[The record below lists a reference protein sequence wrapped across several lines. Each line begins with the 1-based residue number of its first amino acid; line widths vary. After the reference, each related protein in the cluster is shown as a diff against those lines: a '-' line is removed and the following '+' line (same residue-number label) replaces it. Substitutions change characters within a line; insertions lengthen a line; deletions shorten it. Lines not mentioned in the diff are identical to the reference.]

1 MSAPTHANS
10 GSTASGRTA
19 GARKHLSATRDHAV
33 PQTYVQS
40 HLPFTMAEHF
50 IPSATRNVPTGL
62 SINWHGRSS
71 QQWNRAPGN
80 PCQTGVAEVT
90 LAATGRKAGMLKM
103 PSGSPD
109 VRRSCSLGGEL
120 GASLIDYSICAA
132 CPPSGCIKAVFNAYS
147 MPR

>member
-10 GSTASGRTA
+10 GSNASGRTA

-33 PQTYVQS
+33 PQIHVQS

-62 SINWHGRSS
+62 SINWHGPSS
-71 QQWNRAPGN
+71 QQWNLAPGS
-80 PCQTGVAEVT
+80 PCQPGVAEVT

-103 PSGSPD
+103 PTGSPD
-109 VRRSCSLGGEL
+109 VRRHCSLSGEVD
-120 GASLIDYSICAA
+120 ASLLNFFYLCSL
-132 CPPSGCIKAVFNAYS
+132 PSLRLHQGCCDAYS